1 MTHTFR
7 HRARLA
13 GLAVTVGVSLLGGS
27 LFNLAR
33 AETSY
38 GPDTVARAQVVVEAL
53 DAYTEAAKTCDL
65 ETSRRAY
72 QASDRILQST
82 WWEAVYFA
90 THGLAHFYSYHQ
102 NQVEASLGVQGFDA
116 GDFTCEERVQLAE
129 EMEVAWADVVDDLA
143 NARPVNDYYNDL
155 ATIWTVAFTY
165 GTARSELTGDP
176 DATPQT
182 PATEPDPAAAKELW
196 LEFVADYPVARELI
210 AFRNPAL
217 ATQIDGLVTA
227 VTAAFEGDPAAG
239 YPGAEEALNALDA
252 RYSVAMNMIDVVAQN
267 YLPTRP
273 TFDPTAWDTQDPVDD
288 VLLTIFEIRDRI
300 ALGTPEAA
308 AEIATEYTDWLATP
322 LEVKFDWGV
331 FTFAATA
338 LEAAVTAYAA
348 EQTDATKQ
356 ALLDALL
363 VVEQIYVGQ
372 YWDTPELVQYYQE
385 NQGPGGGLP
394 WPFASAPAPS

>member
-1 MTHTFR
+1 MIHTFR

-38 GPDTVARAQVVVEAL
+38 GPDTVARAQVVAEAL
-53 DAYTEAAKTCDL
+53 DAYIEAAKTCDL
-65 ETSRRAY
+65 DVSRRAY

-82 WWEAVYFA
+82 WWEAVYRA
-90 THGLAHFYSYHQ
+90 TYELAHFYTYHQ
-102 NQVEASLGVQGFDA
+102 NQVQASLGLEGDDA
-116 GDFTCEERVQLAE
+116 GDYTCADRVQLAE
-129 EMEVAWADVVDDLA
+129 EQAVAWDEVVGSLT
-143 NARPVNDYYNDL
+143 NSPPLNEYFNDL
-155 ATIWTVAFTY
+155 ATMWTVAFTY

-182 PATEPDPAAAKELW
+182 PATEPDPAAAKERW

-217 ATQIDGLVTA
+217 ATEIDGLVAA

-239 YPGAEEALNALDA
+239 YPGAEDALNALDA
-252 RYSVAMNMIDVVAQN
+252 RFSVAINMVDVVAQN

-273 TFDPTAWDTQDPVDD
+273 TFDPTDWDTFDTIDD
-288 VLLTIFEIRDRI
+288 VLLTIFEIRDLI
-300 ALGTPEAA
+300 ATGTPEAA
-308 AEIATEYTDWLATP
+308 AQVATEYSDWLETP
-322 LEVKFDWGV
+322 LSVKFDWGV
-331 FTFAATA
+331 FTFATTA
-338 LEAAVTAYAA
+338 MGAAVEAYAA
-348 EQTDATKQ
+348 EQTDATKRT
-356 ALLDALL
+356 LLDALL

-372 YWDTPELVQYYQE
+372 YWDTPELVQYYEE
-385 NQGPGGGLP
+385 NEGPGGGLP
-394 WPFASAPAPS
+394 WPFATAPAAP